1 MEMLQENYQTENKL
15 KKESLKLHTE
25 QRKYLVV
32 EDDFAL
38 QPIWEYVI
46 QTIDPNAMI
55 RWARTEEGASKL
67 IADRQKSSDQFDIVI
82 ADVMLAGEKNGV
94 DLWRQFRETGMLF
107 LFTSSLTEKKFQQM
121 VGESYGEYPFFLR
134 KPLYVPDCIACINAL
149 IAFKNLSIING
160 KEQ

>member
-1 MEMLQENYQTENKL
+1 MEMLLENHPPEHQL
-15 KKESLKLHTE
+15 KNESLKLHNE
-25 QRKYLVV
+25 RRKYLVV

-46 QTIDPNAMI
+46 QAIDTNAMI
-55 RWARTEEGASKL
+55 RWARTEEGAEKL
-67 IADRQKSSDQFDIVI
+67 IADRQKASDQFDIVI
-82 ADVMLAGEKNGV
+82 ADVMLAGKKNGV
-94 DLWRQFRETGMLF
+94 ELWRQFKETGMLF

-149 IAFKNLSIING
+149 IAFKNLSFING